1 MRFKYRK
8 EDCKNCHSY
17 KVYIK
22 YVFPTMLITGAY
34 AAMTMISSINYSEFS
49 EHRGGLKNDL
59 TFKSLENER
68 NMKYKQASYRGLG

>member
-1 MRFKYRK
+1 
-8 EDCKNCHSY
+8 
-17 KVYIK
+17 
-22 YVFPTMLITGAY
+22 MLITGAY